1 MKHNL
6 LIVYF
11 FGGQQITLK
20 TYFVLVVVYIG
31 SPVNTRVKNESREHV
46 IHYL

>member
-11 FGGQQITLK
+11 FGGQQITE
-20 TYFVLVVVYIG
+20 
-31 SPVNTRVKNESREHV
+31 KNVFRSCGCLYRKSS
-46 IHYL
+46 